1 MVHHDAIISLLDP
14 TGEAESRPKRPL
26 APRLFSLKGAVIGFL
41 SNQKPNV
48 NPFLDELGKILVDEY
63 QVDRIINQF
72 KLSQTQPADEKII
85 NTLSECDAIVHG
97 VAD

>member
-1 MVHHDAIISLLDP
+1 MVHPDEIISLLDP
-14 TGEAESRPKRPL
+14 TGEAESQPKRPL
-26 APRLFSLKGAVIGFL
+26 APRLSSLKGALVGFL

-48 NPFLDELGKILVDEY
+48 NPLLDELGQILMNEY
-63 QVDRIINQF
+63 KVDRIVTEF
-72 KLSQTQPADEKII
+72 KLSQTQPADDKTI